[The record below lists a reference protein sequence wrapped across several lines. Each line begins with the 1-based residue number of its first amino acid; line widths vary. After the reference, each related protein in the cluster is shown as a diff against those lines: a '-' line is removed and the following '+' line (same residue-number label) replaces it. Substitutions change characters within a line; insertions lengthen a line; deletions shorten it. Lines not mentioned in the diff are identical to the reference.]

1 MITAVGHEI
10 DWTIVDYTSDLRLPT
25 PTAVAEFLAPLK
37 SILNEKLDF
46 IFKRILR
53 TVYKLY
59 LNRELK
65 IDDILKKIRFAIGRN
80 FNSKNTRFNIL
91 KLTLKNFDRSKI
103 LKMGYAIV
111 RKNGKIL
118 NCGSELVAEDELEI
132 EVYRKK
138 FKIIVKELLSE

>member
-1 MITAVGHEI
+1 VGHEI